1 MFVAVVLVVLG
12 PLAYFDVNKT
22 KYIQILTTVF
32 RWVSF
37 ASMIILAGIALGGGK
52 GKGHPPAVNFNGLP
66 NLFGVCVYSFMCHHS
81 LPTLITPIARK
92 RKIYW
97 LLFSDYGLIL
107 GFYLLLSFTG
117 SYTFDVL
124 QDMYT
129 LNFQPQK

>member
-1 MFVAVVLVVLG
+1 MTAVLFCLG

-37 ASMIILAGIALGGGK
+37 ASMIVMATIALSEGK
-52 GKGHPPAVNFNGLP
+52 GQGHPSAVNIAGLP

-81 LPTLITPIARK
+81 LPTLITPISK
-92 RKIYW
+92 KKNIYW
-97 LLFSDYGLIL
+97 LIFSVYILIL

-129 LNFQPQK
+129 LNFQQQK